1 MDFHFSEEQNA
12 IRELAREIL
21 EREATHER
29 IVQAET
35 SAGWMDEALWKILAE
50 ANLLGVAIPEAHGG
64 MGFGFTELCL
74 LLEEVGRATA
84 PLPALATLTAALP
97 LAEFGSEAQQ
107 AVWLPK
113 VAAGEAI
120 LTAALEDAESGDAA
134 APATRASARAEGDG
148 FVLDGQRRRVAFAA
162 SAAAVLVPATALD
175 GTAIFLV
182 DPRSDGVRLEPRVT
196 STGEPLFEMTLAGVC
211 VPAEARLG
219 GSDTDGAAAAR
230 WLEERT
236 LVALAALQVGVAAR
250 ALEITADY
258 AREREQFGVPIGSFQ
273 AVQHRCADAFID
285 VEALRWTLW
294 RAAWRLAEGLPASR
308 EAWVAKFWAADA
320 GARVAAATIHL
331 HGGLGSDVDYPIHR
345 HFLWSKAL
353 ELCLGGAGPQLARLG
368 RDMART
374 GPLLQ
379 ESA

>member
-1 MDFHFSEEQNA
+1 MDFHFSEEQAA
-12 IRELAREIL
+12 IRDLAREIL
-21 EREATHER
+21 EREATPER
-29 IVQAET
+29 IKAAET
-35 SAGWMDEALWKILAE
+35 SVTWMDEALWKTLAE
-50 ANLLGVAIPEAHGG
+50 ANLLGVALPEAHGG

-74 LLEEVGRATA
+74 LLEQVGRATV

-107 AVWLPK
+107 AAWLPK
-113 VAAGEAI
+113 VIAGDAI
-120 LTAALEDAESGDAA
+120 LTASLEDAESGEAA
-134 APATRASARAEGDG
+134 APATRASAEGDG

-162 SAAAVLVPATALD
+162 SAAAVLVPATTGD
-175 GTAIFLV
+175 GVAIFLV
-182 DPRSDGVRLEPRVT
+182 DPRADGVRLESGVT
-196 STGEPLFEMTLAGVC
+196 STGEPLSEMTLAGVR
-211 VPAEARLG
+211 VTAEARLG
-219 GSDTDGAAAAR
+219 GSDVDGAAAVR

-236 LVALAALQVGVAAR
+236 LVALAALQAGVAAR

-258 AREREQFGVPIGSFQ
+258 AREREQFDVPIGSFQ

-285 VEALRWTLW
+285 VEAMCWTLW
-294 RAAWRLAEGLPASR
+294 RAAWRLDEGLPATR

-320 GARVAAATIHL
+320 GARVANAAIHL

-374 GPLLQ
+374 GALLQ

>member
-1 MDFHFSEEQNA
+1 MDFHFSEEQAA
-12 IRELAREIL
+12 IRDLAHEIL
-21 EREATHER
+21 QREATPER
-29 IVQAET
+29 IKAAET
-35 SAGWMDEALWKILAE
+35 SAAWMDEALWKILAE
-50 ANLLGVAIPEAHGG
+50 ANLLGVALPEAHGG
-64 MGFGFTELCL
+64 MGFGFAELCL
-74 LLEEVGRATA
+74 LLEQVGRATA

-97 LAEFGSEAQQ
+97 LAEFGSDAQQ
-107 AVWLPK
+107 AAWLPK
-113 VAAGEAI
+113 VVAGEAI

-134 APATRASARAEGDG
+134 APATRARAEGDG

-162 SAAAVLVPATALD
+162 TAAAVLVPATADD
-175 GTAIFLV
+175 GVAIFLV
-182 DPRSDGVRLEPRVT
+182 DPRSGGVGLEAGVT
-196 STGEPLFEMTLAGVC
+196 STGEPLFEMTLAGVR

-219 GSDTDGAAAAR
+219 GSAVDGAAAVR

-236 LVALAALQVGVAAR
+236 LVALAALQAGVAAR

-285 VEALRWTLW
+285 VEAMCWTLW
-294 RAAWRLAEGLPASR
+294 RAAWRLDEGLPASR

-320 GARVAAATIHL
+320 GARVANAAIHL

>member
-1 MDFHFSEEQNA
+1 MDFHFNEEQSA

-21 EREATHER
+21 EREATPER
-29 IVQAET
+29 IKEAEA
-35 SAGWMDEALWKILAE
+35 SAGWTDPALWKTLAE

-74 LLEEVGRATA
+74 LLEEVGRATV

-97 LAEFGSEAQQ
+97 LAEFGSEAQK
-107 AVWLPK
+107 ARWLPR

-120 LTAALEDAESGDAA
+120 LTSALEDAESGDVA
-134 APATRASARAEGDG
+134 APATRARAEGDG
-148 FVLDGQRRRVAFAA
+148 FVLDGLRRRVAFAA
-162 SAAAVLVPATALD
+162 SAAAVLVPASAGD

-182 DPRSDGVRLEPRVT
+182 DPRADGVTLEPGVT
-196 STGEPLFEMTLAGVC
+196 STGEPLFEVTLAGAR

-219 GSDTDGAAAAR
+219 GSDSDGAAAAR
-230 WLEERT
+230 WLEERM
-236 LVALAALQVGVAAR
+236 LVALAALQAGVAAR

-258 AREREQFGVPIGSFQ
+258 VREREQFGVPIGSFQ

-294 RAAWRLAEGLPASR
+294 RAAWRLGEGLPASR
-308 EAWVAKFWAADA
+308 ETWVAKFWAADA
-320 GARVAAATIHL
+320 GARIAAATLHL

-353 ELCLGGAGPQLARLG
+353 ELRLGGAGPQLARLG

>member
-1 MDFHFSEEQNA
+1 MDFQFSEEQTA
-12 IRELAREIL
+12 IRDLAREIL
-21 EREATHER
+21 EREAMPER
-29 IVQAET
+29 IKAAET
-35 SAGWMDEALWKILAE
+35 SAAWTDEALWKTLAE
-50 ANLLGVAIPEAHGG
+50 ANLLGVALPEAHGG

-74 LLEEVGRATA
+74 LLEQVGRATA

-107 AVWLPK
+107 AAWLPK
-113 VAAGEAI
+113 VVAGEAI

-134 APATRASARAEGDG
+134 APATRARAEGDG

-162 SAAAVLVPATALD
+162 SAAAVLVPATADD
-175 GTAIFLV
+175 GVAIFLV
-182 DPRSDGVRLEPRVT
+182 DPSSDGVRLESGVT
-196 STGEPLFEMTLAGVC
+196 STGEPLFEMTLAGVR
-211 VPAEARLG
+211 VPSEARLG
-219 GSDTDGAAAAR
+219 GPDMDGAAAVR

-236 LVALAALQVGVAAR
+236 LVALAALQAGVAAR

-285 VEALRWTLW
+285 VEAMCWTLW
-294 RAAWRLAEGLPASR
+294 RAAWRLDEGLPASR

-320 GARVAAATIHL
+320 GARVANAAIHL

-353 ELCLGGAGPQLARLG
+353 ELYLGGAGPQLARLG